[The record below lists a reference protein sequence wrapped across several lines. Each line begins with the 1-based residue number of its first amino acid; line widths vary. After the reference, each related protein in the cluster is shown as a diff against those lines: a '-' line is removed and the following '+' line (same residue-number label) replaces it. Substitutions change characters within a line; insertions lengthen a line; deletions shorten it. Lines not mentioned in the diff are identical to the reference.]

1 MREILRVDMS
11 TLQVTREP
19 LPEKWARYG
28 GRALTSAIV
37 YSEVPADA
45 DPLGPENK
53 LVIAPG
59 LLGGTS
65 APNGGRLS
73 VGAKSPLTGGIKEAN
88 SGGTAAHALGKM
100 NIAAI
105 IIEGAPADKTA
116 LYALRLFPD
125 GTVDVVRR
133 HDLAGLGT
141 YETVAVAKGI
151 EASEHRMSDKSSFLV
166 IGPSGEMKMKSAGI
180 AVTDPLGHP
189 NRYAGR
195 GGLGAVM
202 GSKGLKLIAIF
213 EEGLKPKQHAD
224 KDAFIAAVRKFS
236 GALTTHAVTS
246 QALPTFG
253 TNVLANIINEA
264 GGYPTRNF
272 SSGQFEGVD
281 GISGETMREITV
293 ERGGNV
299 KHGCHTGCVIQCS
312 RYYVDEDGHY
322 MTKGPEYESAWSL
335 GANCGIDDMDMVAK
349 LDRKCGE
356 IGIDTIEAGVMLG
369 VYMASGEIAFGD
381 GEAALK
387 ALDEIGRGTE
397 LGKVLGDGAE
407 ATGVKFGVKN
417 IPVVK
422 HQGLPAYDPRPIQ
435 GIGVTYATST
445 MGADHTAGYT
455 ITSNVLAVG
464 GTVDPLKPEG
474 QAALSQGLQI
484 ATAMLDAMGLCI
496 FVAFAVLDMPEAL
509 EAIHEMAAAHT
520 GDDWDVDAL
529 MQLGKETLAYERVF
543 NQHAGFTAAD
553 DRLPAFFLEEKL
565 PPHDVVFTV
574 TDEELD
580 SVYSFV
586 PEVAEQLGIE

>member
-1 MREILRVDMS
+1 MREIVRVNMAS
-11 TLQVTREP
+11 GAISKEP
-19 LPEKWARYG
+19 LPAAWSRYG
-28 GRALTSAIV
+28 GRALTSALV
-37 YSEVPADA
+37 FKEVPADA
-45 DPLGPENK
+45 DAIGPDNK

-59 LLGGTS
+59 LLGGTA

-73 VGAKSPLTGGIKEAN
+73 IGAKSPLTGGIKESN
-88 SGGTAAHALGKM
+88 SGGQAAHALARLG
-100 NIAAI
+100 IAAL
-105 IIEGAPADKTA
+105 IIEGKPADPAARYLLVVEADGSMKLERVDA
-116 LYALRLFPD
+116 WAGMENYALAD
-125 GTVDVVRR
+125 
-133 HDLAGLGT
+133 
-141 YETVAVAKGI
+141 EIAKTRPEGDRFAAI
-151 EASEHRMSDKSSFLV
+151 TN
-166 IGPSGEMKMKSAGI
+166 GPAGEMLMRSAGI
-180 AVTDPLGHP
+180 AITDMKGYP
-189 NRYAGR
+189 NRFAGR

-202 GSKGLKLIAIF
+202 GSKGLKAIVLSDK
-213 EEGLKPKQHAD
+213 GLSNVPSAD
-224 KDAFIAAVRKFS
+224 KDAFTAAVRKFAN
-236 GALTTHAVTS
+236 ALTTHAVTGT
-246 QALPTFG
+246 ALPTYG

-281 GISGETMREITV
+281 GISGETMREITL

-312 RYYVDEDGHY
+312 RYYVDKDGHY

-335 GANCGIDDMDMVAK
+335 GADCGISDMDVVAA
-349 LDRKCGE
+349 LDRKCAE

-369 VYMASGEIAFGD
+369 VYMASGRIAFGD
-381 GEAALK
+381 GAAALA

-397 LGKVLGDGAE
+397 LGKILGDGAE
-407 ATGVKFGVKN
+407 AAGHAFGVAN

-484 ATAMLDAMGLCI
+484 ATAMLDSLGFCI
-496 FVAFAVLDMPEAL
+496 FVAFAVLDIPEAF

-520 GDDWDVDAL
+520 GDAWDADAL
-529 MQLGKETLAYERVF
+529 MQLGKETLTYERLF
-543 NQHAGFTAAD
+543 NAHAGFTAAD
-553 DRLPAFFLEEKL
+553 DRLPKFFLEEKL
-565 PPHDVVFTV
+565 APHDVVFTV

-580 SVYSFV
+580 SVFAFV
-586 PEVAEQLGIE
+586 PEVAASLGIS